1 MISLFFFSF
10 FFVQHLFQ
18 GKKETMKWNIFIC
31 PLIALVFFVTLCN
44 ATDIYTVHQFV
55 ALFETSPT
63 SVKNISL
70 KADLDFSTRAL
81 FVPLGVKSDGSCVPF
96 RGTLNG
102 NGHSIKNLVMS
113 TQNTDTYNGKGLLCN
128 MNNATIENLV
138 FDKSCNIEGP
148 FAGSL
153 SVTMS
158 RIVVLRNV
166 TNRGFV
172 TGWRYAGGL
181 VGYTYSGS
189 SLTLDHCINEGTIN
203 SGTYNYDYSCGGL
216 IGFVEQSRNST
227 ITNCKNTGNLTG
239 GATGGLIG
247 TCQYSVNTTIENST
261 NSGFAVGRYYSGGLI
276 GSAYVNS
283 MEILHCNNTGIIN
296 SSSLSGGFIG
306 EASCS
311 SGCSNITITFIDS
324 HNTGSVKGGG
334 DGVGGFVGTLRDS
347 NITTMINCS
356 NTGNIYSVRVA
367 GGFFGWVSVIYG
379 VLTVKNSKNTGSVLC
394 NNTCGGII
402 GNKEVFKG
410 SDSIFLEST
419 ANYGTVT
426 AENGIACG
434 FVSRKQVE

>member
-1 MISLFFFSF
+1 M
-10 FFVQHLFQ
+10 QHLFQ

-70 KADLDFSTRAL
+70 KADLDFSTRTL
-81 FVPLGVKSDGSCVPF
+81 SVPLGVKSDGSCVPF

-113 TQNTDTYNGKGLLCN
+113 TQNTDTYKNKGLLCD

-138 FDKSCNIEGP
+138 FDKSCNIQGQ

-153 SVTMS
+153 SAEIS
-158 RIVVLRNV
+158 GIVVLRNV

-172 TGWRYAGGL
+172 TGWHYAGGL
-181 VGYTYSGS
+181 VGYISSG

-203 SGTYNYDYSCGGL
+203 SGTYDSYYSCGGL
-216 IGFVEQSRNST
+216 IGFLCYSHHSTIT
-227 ITNCKNTGNLTG
+227 ITNCKNTGNLKG

-247 TCQYSVNTTIENST
+247 TYESSVNATIENST
-261 NSGFAVGRYYSGGLI
+261 NSGFAVGRSYTGGLI
-276 GSAYVNS
+276 GMISIDS
-283 MEILHCNNTGIIN
+283 IEILHCNNTGIIN

-306 EASCS
+306 LASS
-311 SGCSNITITFIDS
+311 SRTKSNISITFIDS

-334 DGVGGFVGTLRDS
+334 DGVGGFV
-347 NITTMINCS
+347 
-356 NTGNIYSVRVA
+356 
-367 GGFFGWVSVIYG
+367 
-379 VLTVKNSKNTGSVLC
+379 
-394 NNTCGGII
+394 
-402 GNKEVFKG
+402 
-410 SDSIFLEST
+410 
-419 ANYGTVT
+419 
-426 AENGIACG
+426 
-434 FVSRKQVE
+434 